1 MVTHDT
7 APIRRS
13 VVVRS
18 DVGHTFAVFVRDIGL
33 WWPTGTHS
41 IGGDQVAA
49 VRLEEHVGGRLYER
63 WHDGT
68 EHAWARVLRW
78 EPPDVFA
85 LAWDLQQETEV
96 ELRFRSLGP
105 ALTRVDLEHR
115 GWERLRKADVEGGI
129 VRSYHAGWPQVLAAF
144 TTRLGGAVET
154 GAEPVPDGAR

>member
-1 MVTHDT
+1 MTYDT
-7 APIRRS
+7 SPIRRS
-13 VVVRS
+13 VIVRS

-41 IGGDQVAA
+41 VGGEQVAT

-68 EHAWARVLRW
+68 ERAWAHVVRW
-78 EPPDVFA
+78 EPPEVFA
-85 LAWDLQQETEV
+85 LAWDLQPETEV

-115 GWERLRKADVEGGI
+115 GWERLRKADGEI
-129 VRSYHAGWPQVLAAF
+129 VRGYHAGWPQVLAAF
-144 TTRLGGAVET
+144 TARLGGAVET